1 MGIFIYAFTATGKST
16 ISKKYSNVI
25 DMESTLYKYLGFS
38 KEDEKLK
45 GTNRKINKE
54 WPDNYFKA
62 LKEVEEKYD
71 YILISDNICNSFLIE
86 NNYEYWWVY
95 PQIELKDEY
104 LDRCKKRGNN
114 NEFINWYSKLWEEWI
129 TNCKN
134 DKNASRHIELQSNQ
148 YLEDVLPNLKD

>member
-25 DMESTLYKYLGFS
+25 DMESTLYKYLGIS

-62 LKEVEEKYD
+62 LKEVESKYD
-71 YILISDNICNSFLIE
+71 YILISDDICNNFLKV

-114 NEFINWYSKLWEEWI
+114 DEFINWYSKLWEEWI
-129 TNCKN
+129 RACKN
-134 DKNASRHIELQSNQ
+134 DKGASRHIELKSNQ
-148 YLEDVLPNLKD
+148 YLEDVLPNIKK